1 MMGSMDNNAGN
12 MAAAAVGGWSGVN
25 SWASSHGYKG
35 TSFNRD
41 FGDVAASNA
50 GYENYSSS
58 RDAARML
65 AAVDAKGGASLMNAD
80 IASEGVTIPSDMIV
94 HAHRGQGIQD
104 TWNYFAIVEANGHKA
119 AVAVVTQYQ
128 GQSVA
133 ADLMSRVLASVDK
146 TLGQ

>member
-1 MMGSMDNNAGN
+1 
-12 MAAAAVGGWSGVN
+12 
-25 SWASSHGYKG
+25 
-35 TSFNRD
+35 
-41 FGDVAASNA
+41 
-50 GYENYSSS
+50 
-58 RDAARML
+58 
-65 AAVDAKGGASLMNAD
+65 MNVD
-80 IASEGVTIPSDMIV
+80 IASEGVIIPSDMTV

-119 AVAVVTQYQ
+119 TVAVVTQYQ